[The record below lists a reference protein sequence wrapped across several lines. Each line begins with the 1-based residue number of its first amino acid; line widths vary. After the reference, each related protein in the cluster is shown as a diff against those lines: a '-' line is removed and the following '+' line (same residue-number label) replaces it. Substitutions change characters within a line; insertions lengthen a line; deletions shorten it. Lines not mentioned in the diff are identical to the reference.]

1 VVRHAEII
9 EVIRNLCWIFFF
21 VASFIGIVI
30 TVFTYWKNALR
41 SRAEWLHKLY
51 ETFYSGD
58 RYKEIRKRIE
68 YNDREL
74 WTILKGN
81 HREND
86 SKLQI
91 IEEKFTDYLNY
102 FEFLCYLREI
112 KQLNEKDIKAM
123 YDYYLRKLKEKNL
136 VFNYIR
142 KYGYEKLEKFLKEN
156 YE

>member
-1 VVRHAEII
+1 MI
-9 EVIRNLCWIFFF
+9 EDIKDICLMIFF
-21 VASFIGIVI
+21 VASSIAVVI
-30 TVFTYWKNALR
+30 TGFTYRKNALR

-58 RYKEIRKRIE
+58 NYKEIRKRIE

-74 WTILKGN
+74 LTILKG
-81 HREND
+81 RYRKGD
-86 SKLQI
+86 AKLQN

-102 FEFLCYLREI
+102 FEFLCYLYEV